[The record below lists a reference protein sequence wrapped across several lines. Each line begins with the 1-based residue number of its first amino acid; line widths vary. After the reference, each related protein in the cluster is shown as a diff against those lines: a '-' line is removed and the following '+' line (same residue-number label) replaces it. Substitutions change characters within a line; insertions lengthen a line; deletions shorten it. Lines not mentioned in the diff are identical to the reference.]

1 MRGTLV
7 PFESPDVPLG
17 DLLKQ
22 VAQGKVQLPDFQ
34 RAWKWDTDR
43 IASLIASVAQ
53 GHPVGVV
60 MTLEVGGDGVHFAP
74 KPLAGVTATDLPP
87 PEQLLL
93 DGQQRTTSLF
103 QALYSGK
110 PVATKDARERKISR
124 WYYIDMK
131 IALAPDGDLQ
141 DAVIDIP
148 EDRIIRDNFG
158 RDVKHDYST
167 TEAEC
172 AAEMFPVGILFDQAA
187 VNNWMVTY
195 LRFEEAN
202 MAQRLARWTSF
213 QDRVLKEITD
223 YKVPVIRLT
232 KGTSKEAVCTVF
244 EKVNTG
250 GVPLNVFELLTATFA
265 SDDFRLKDDW
275 QARRARL
282 DTRAVLRSFEST
294 DFLQVISLLATRKR
308 REAHLAAQKPAAE
321 APGISCKRRDIL
333 KLTLD
338 DYQTWAE
345 PVTLALDWCF
355 EFLSQEH
362 LFRAQ
367 DLPYRTQLVP
377 LAALRV
383 ILGNK
388 AEVYGNRGL
397 LRRWYWSGVLGE
409 MYGGTT
415 ETRFARDVEQVV
427 PWLEGGDEP
436 GTVADASFRAARLL
450 TLKTRNS
457 AAYKGVYALLMQADC
472 LDWIKHQPMNMA
484 SFFNYKIDIHHIF
497 PKDWCGK
504 HGIDHNRQESIVNKT
519 AISYDTNRIIGGKS
533 PAEYVKVLERRAGV
547 EGADLDRVLMTHFL
561 DPVALRMAD
570 FDGFFSHRRQA
581 LITLISEA
589 MGKPVIEDLV
599 EAAEASDAAEY
610 EAEEDDVTDD
620 DLIPHA
626 TTTSA

>member
-1 MRGTLV
+1 M

-17 DLLKQ
+17 ELLKL
-22 VAQGKVQLPDFQ
+22 VATGKVQLPDFQ
-34 RAWKWDTDR
+34 REWKWDSDR

-60 MTLEVGGDGVHFAP
+60 MTLEVGGEGVHFAP
-74 KPLAGVTATDLPP
+74 KALAGVTTSNLDP

-110 PVATKDARERKISR
+110 AVTTKDARDKKINR
-124 WYYIDMK
+124 WYYLDMK
-131 IALAPDGDLQ
+131 VALSADGDLQ
-141 DAVIDIP
+141 DAVVAVP
-148 EDRIIRDNFG
+148 EDRKMRDNFG
-158 RDVKHDYST
+158 RDVVADYST

-187 VNNWMVTY
+187 VNQWMVTF
-195 LRFEEAN
+195 LKFEEEN
-202 MAQRLARWTSF
+202 MAQRLDRWTTF
-213 QDRVLKEITD
+213 QDRVLKEITE

-275 QARRARL
+275 EKRRSAL
-282 DTRAVLRSFEST
+282 DKRPVLRSFEST
-294 DFLQVISLLATRKR
+294 DFLQVIALLTTRAR
-308 REAHLAAQKPAAE
+308 REAHHAAGKPSSE

-333 KLTLD
+333 RLSLD
-338 DYQTWAE
+338 DYQIWAE
-345 PVTLALDWCF
+345 PVSQALDWCH

-377 LAALRV
+377 LAAIRV
-383 ILGNK
+383 LLGNSLEAHAK
-388 AEVYGNRGL
+388 RAMI
-397 LRRWYWSGVLGE
+397 RRWYWSGVLGE

-415 ETRFARDVEQVV
+415 ETRFARDVEQVI
-427 PWLEGGDEP
+427 PWLDGGPEP
-436 GTVADASFRAARLL
+436 STVLDANFRAARLL

-457 AAYKGVYALLMQADC
+457 AAYKGIYALLMESEC

-484 SFFNYKIDIHHIF
+484 SFFDYKIDIHHIF

-504 HGIDHNRQESIVNKT
+504 NGIDHDRQESIVNKT

-533 PAEYVKVLERRAGV
+533 PADYVKVLEKKSGV
-547 EGADLDRVLMTHFL
+547 EGEDLNKVLATHFI
-561 DPVALRMAD
+561 DPSALRSAD
-570 FDGFFSHRRQA
+570 FESFFTQRRSA
-581 LITLISEA
+581 LISIISNA
-589 MGKPVIEDLV
+589 MGKPVVEDVDPLA
-599 EAAEASDAAEY
+599 EAAEAALY
-610 EAEEDDVTDD
+610 EAEADDVTDD
-620 DLIPHA
+620 ELVPQETVA
-626 TTTSA
+626 